1 MSGIKI
7 RLPEKLPSEGLTQV
21 KFKIWKSMTITYL
34 QQSTDYQR
42 FLPGGPYEN
51 WLAADENQHRIEAL
65 HNTDRDED
73 DTRNP
78 ARLTSRRTQL
88 ATVLSII
95 ASISDLSQYNDIM
108 TRSTSITWIWNLIE
122 TDADIQKKGRHFLK
136 LDSIVYPSNET
147 ETPTA
152 FYKRLR
158 AHFTDNL
165 RKQGEL
171 VKSRNDQRLEQDE
184 KMSPT
189 LENTIVYMA
198 LKSIDPRLPNYVEQV
213 YGHRMDVNTTLYDL
227 QSEIFQSIKKLIQE
241 LDSKDPAVNYIDTQS
256 GSYDQS
262 QENYPSHDPTM
273 AATGQL
279 YSRFPFRP
287 RAPAGNTFRPRPPG
301 QRFFSP
307 RNQLGNTA
315 AFRQPGNTAAF
326 RPRQPGAG
334 YVQKFCSLCRD
345 AGLPARVYQAHNLTE
360 CYRLNRS
367 TVTQL
372 RSLVLDDN
380 LVPEDYQEHYNDTAA
395 ETDYNFPAETAYY
408 EEQNHQQQ

>member
-21 KFKIWKSMTITYL
+21 RFKIWKSMVITYL
-34 QQSTDYQR
+34 SQSVDYQR
-42 FLPGGPYEN
+42 FLPGGAYEN
-51 WLAADENQHRIEAL
+51 WLAADENEHRIESL
-65 HNTDRDED
+65 D
-73 DTRNP
+73 DNDKDATAARNP
-78 ARLTSRRTQL
+78 ARLATRRTQL

-95 ASISDLSQYNDIM
+95 ASISDTSQYDDIM
-108 TRSTSITWIWNLIE
+108 MRSTGINWIWNLIE

-136 LDSIVYPSNET
+136 LDSIVYPANET
-147 ETPTA
+147 ETPIA

-171 VKSRNDQRLEQDE
+171 VKSKNSQPLDQDE

-198 LKSIDPRLPNYVEQV
+198 LKSIDPRLPQYVEQV
-213 YGHRMDVNTTLYDL
+213 YGHRMDENTTLYDL
-227 QSEIFQSIKKLIQE
+227 QSEIFQSIKKLIHE
-241 LDSKDPAVNYIDTQS
+241 LDSKDPAVNHIDTDTS
-256 GSYDQS
+256 GYGQP
-262 QENYPSHDPTM
+262 QETYPSHDPTM
-273 AATGQL
+273 AATGQS

-301 QRFFSP
+301 QRFFTP

-372 RSLVLDDN
+372 RSLVLEEN
-380 LVPEDYQEHYNDTAA
+380 VVPEEYQEHYNDMYTA
-395 ETDYNFPAETAYY
+395 DFSDDTANYY
-408 EEQNHQQQ
+408 EEQNQEQQ